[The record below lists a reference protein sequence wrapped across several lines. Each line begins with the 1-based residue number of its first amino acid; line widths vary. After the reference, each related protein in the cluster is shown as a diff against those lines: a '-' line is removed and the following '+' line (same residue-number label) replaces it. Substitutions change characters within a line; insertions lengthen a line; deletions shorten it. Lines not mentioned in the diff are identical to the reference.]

1 MASTNPR
8 RNDENRAFGLIMAGG
23 LGTLALFRYVWAGS
37 ITVWLIALAGLF
49 LFTALVMPAWLAPVQ
64 AVWMKLAGVLG
75 FVNSRILLT
84 IVFAL
89 VITPI
94 ALLLRLLG
102 KRPIGLGR
110 QPGATSYW
118 HRRDEQEFLPKRME
132 RQF

>member
-23 LGTLALFRYVWAGS
+23 LGTPALFRYVWAGS
-37 ITVWLIALAGLF
+37 ITVWLIALAGL
-49 LFTALVMPAWLAPVQ
+49 APVR